1 MFREGA
7 SSELLN
13 KNVLNCAIPR
23 FKHIYMLLIFCC
35 CCCFIQCYAFTYLS
49 NSQGNAKA
57 GMLAIVFSSRKFSGK
72 LSAITPS
79 GVEE

>member
-7 SSELLN
+7 SSQLL
-13 KNVLNCAIPR
+13 NVLNYAIPR
-23 FKHIYMLLIFCC
+23 FKHIYIVYLCC
-35 CCCFIQCYAFTYLS
+35 SFIQLYASTYLS

-72 LSAITPS
+72 LSVITPS
-79 GVEE
+79 GVEEYALL